1 MKTSEADQHETSDEI
16 TFTDITSDDKTVEGT
31 TENMEN
37 IRSKLN
43 EVSYVLEKEQK
54 MEIIT
59 TTSTTFKNSTIQG
72 DS

>member
-1 MKTSEADQHETSDEI
+1 MKTSEADQHEPSDDI

-43 EVSYVLEKEQK
+43 EVSYVLKKEQK

-59 TTSTTFKNSTIQG
+59 TSTTLKNSTIQG